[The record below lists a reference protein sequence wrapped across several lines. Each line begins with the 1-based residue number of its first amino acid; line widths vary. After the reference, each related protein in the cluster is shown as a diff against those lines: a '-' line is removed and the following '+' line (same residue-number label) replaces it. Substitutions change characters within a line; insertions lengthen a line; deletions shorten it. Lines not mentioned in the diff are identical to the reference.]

1 MTPRSKDQGGP
12 RPGRDLP
19 DLRSEFER
27 LRRLTHP
34 SASPRGLKTEVSG
47 ILRRLEI
54 EGGALVLDG
63 DDGTTYE
70 LLLPPGWAVEPDPD
84 ARVTVRGRLE
94 PDIATTTMVG
104 PVLRVSGIARP
115 R

>member
-1 MTPRSKDQGGP
+1 M
-12 RPGRDLP
+12 
-19 DLRSEFER
+19 
-27 LRRLTHP
+27 
-34 SASPRGLKTEVSG
+34 SG

-70 LLLPPGWAVEPDPD
+70 LLMPPGWAVEPDPD

-104 PVLRVSGIARP
+104 TVLRVSGIARP
-115 R
+115 H